1 MGSIILPVGKSL
13 GPTYNDEGVL
23 EYTELHLGGGTEELG
38 ADEIAV
44 WELAHSDADAH
55 NEHRFTLDHL
65 RELAVAA
72 ETVSDVDGALEKLFK
87 AGALVRVDLELDEL
101 QPLLGRHRLIPTGHA
116 FGNTAETPDWFGI
129 GRNDEVDINLGAT
142 AYFLWATSHR
152 DTSMW
157 ASCAEFTRD
166 LPEVDVD
173 DIAAEFANALPII
186 IAADCGYLE
195 TA

>member
-23 EYTELHLGGGTEELG
+23 EYTELHLGNTTEELDAG
-38 ADEIAV
+38 QIAV

-65 RELAVAA
+65 RELAAG
-72 ETVSDVDGALEKLFK
+72 TVEDADTAIEGLFK
-87 AGALVRVDLELDEL
+87 LGALVRVDLELDEL

-116 FGNTAETPDWFGI
+116 FGNTAETPDWYGI
-129 GRNDEVDINLGAT
+129 GRNEDVDINLGAT
-142 AYFLWATSHR
+142 GYFLWATSYR
-152 DTSMW
+152 DASMW

-173 DIAAEFANALPII
+173 DVAGEFANALPII

-195 TA
+195 TAP